1 MKSLIERL
9 LGDALAALVADGT
22 LPAGTAPAIQ
32 VERTRDPSHGDLASY
47 TRNCRIRKCK
57 QS

>member
-32 VERTRDPSHGDLASY
+32 VERTRDPSHGDLASNVAL
-47 TRNCRIRKCK
+47 TLPGARA
-57 QS
+57 